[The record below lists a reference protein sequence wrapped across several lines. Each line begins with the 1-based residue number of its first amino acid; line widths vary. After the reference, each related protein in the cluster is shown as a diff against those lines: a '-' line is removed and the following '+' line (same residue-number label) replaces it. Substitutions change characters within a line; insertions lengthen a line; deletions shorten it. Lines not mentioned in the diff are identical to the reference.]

1 MITDNLVSRTS
12 LPVSQGESLAP
23 QNRKSQRNQIKADM
37 LLAQKTESI
46 PLPGE
51 NDKLLLS
58 TRGQSISQSQVSG
71 NQNHAIEAP
80 LAAAQAQSTK
90 ALGSGGIKRERPAE
104 SAKASQAEEKELKE
118 IQDFIDSV
126 QPDFQKNNHSLR
138 FKTDEETGIQF
149 FQIVNKQSGDV
160 VKQFPPE
167 EMIQLADN
175 LHNLSGIIFNQD
187 V

>member
-1 MITDNLVSRTS
+1 MITDNLVGRTS

-23 QNRKSQRNQIKADM
+23 QIKKSQRTPKEAEK
-37 LLAQKTESI
+37 L

-58 TRGQSISQSQVSG
+58 TRGQSIAQSQVSG
-71 NQNHAIEAP
+71 NQNHTIEAP
-80 LAAAQAQSTK
+80 LAAAQTQGTQAQGIE
-90 ALGSGGIKRERPAE
+90 LIKRERPAE
-104 SAKASQAEEKELKE
+104 PAKPSQAEEKKLEKDLKE

-126 QPDFQKNNHSLR
+126 QADFQKNNHYLR
-138 FKTDEETGIQF
+138 FKTNEETGIHY

-167 EMIQLADN
+167 EISN
-175 LHNLSGIIFNQD
+175 
-187 V
+187 